1 MYLIKLLL
9 SKFSKKETNL
19 DVENTINNLASLVV
33 ELTKGKR
40 SDSIT
45 SNSVYVKVDKRV
57 IRISDH
63 TSTTSRSVN
72 VLVTNETITIRCI
85 KTEFTCK
92 DINTAAN
99 KITNL
104 VSVYDTLLSYY
115 GKIASL
121 GHENDGLRDKLQSLR
136 IKLQSLQGLSDLN
149 TKLTNSISSNKQLR
163 DQLNKLHKENK
174 LVSRDLEQK
183 SIQLANLEKEIKE
196 ISKECIEYKALAKEG
211 KEIIQNL
218 LYSPDVGRVMF
229 TDGEHKFYLD
239 HFPTDAQ
246 ELLKDIIKEY
256 YNKN

>member
-19 DVENTINNLASLVV
+19 DVKNTINDLASLVV

-40 SDSIT
+40 SDALV
-45 SNSVYVKVDKRV
+45 SNSVYIKVDNRV

-72 VLVTNETITIRCI
+72 VLVTNETIIIRCI

-99 KITNL
+99 KITSL
-104 VSVYDTLLSYY
+104 ISVYNTLNLYY
-115 GKIASL
+115 CKTISL
-121 GHENDGLRDKLQSLR
+121 GEANNKLQAELKSLKELKDLDK
-136 IKLQSLQGLSDLN
+136 KLKDLN
-149 TKLTNSISSNKQLR
+149 TKLINSTNTNAQLR
-163 DQLNKLHKENK
+163 DQLSQLRKETK
-174 LVSRDLEQK
+174 LVSHDSKQK
-183 SIQLANLEKEIKE
+183 SIQITNLEKEIKE
-196 ISKECIEYKALAKEG
+196 ISKECVEYKALAKEG

-218 LYSPDVGRVMF
+218 LCSPDIGRVMF

-256 YNKN
+256 YNK

>member
-1 MYLIKLLL
+1 MYLIRLLL

-19 DVENTINNLASLVV
+19 DVKNTINDLASLVV

-40 SDSIT
+40 SDST
-45 SNSVYVKVDKRV
+45 GSNSVYVKVDNRV

-72 VLVTNETITIRCI
+72 VLVTNEVIKIRCI

-104 VSVYDTLLSYY
+104 VSVYDMLNSYHYIITSLSCANN
-115 GKIASL
+115 KLRAELKSL
-121 GHENDGLRDKLQSLR
+121 KELKSLDK
-136 IKLQSLQGLSDLN
+136 KFKDLN
-149 TKLTNSISSNKQLR
+149 TKLVNSINSNKQLR
-163 DQLNKLHKENK
+163 DQLNQLRKETK
-174 LVSRDLEQK
+174 LVSHDSEQK
-183 SIQLANLEKEIKE
+183 SIQITNLEKEIKE

-218 LYSPDVGRVMF
+218 LCSPDVGRAMF

-239 HFPTDAQ
+239 HFPTDVQ
-246 ELLKDIIKEY
+246 ELLKDVIKKY

>member
-19 DVENTINNLASLVV
+19 DVKNTINDLASLVV

-40 SDSIT
+40 SDALV
-45 SNSVYVKVDKRV
+45 SNSVYVKVDNRV

-72 VLVTNETITIRCI
+72 VLVTSKVIKIKCI
-85 KTEFTCK
+85 KTEFVCK

-104 VSVYDTLLSYY
+104 ISVYSILNSYY
-115 GKIASL
+115 CKIITLGESNNKLKAELKSL
-121 GHENDGLRDKLQSLR
+121 KELKNLDKEF
-136 IKLQSLQGLSDLN
+136 KDLN
-149 TKLTNSISSNKQLR
+149 TKLTNSINSNKQLR
-163 DQLNKLHKENK
+163 DQLNKLRKETK
-174 LVSRDLEQK
+174 LVSCDSEQK
-183 SIQLANLEKEIKE
+183 SVQITNLEKEIKE

-218 LYSPDVGRVMF
+218 LRSPDIGRVMF

-256 YNKN
+256 YNK